1 MGERGDE
8 IRERYLREGYV
19 VRDVLTMD
27 EVVAWRAEI
36 AAVCRGERGEVDGLQ
51 PLPAETSDE
60 EAFASV
66 LNINHPHKVSPYIAE
81 RMAHPR
87 IVETLRRI
95 IGPNVKCI
103 NCVIFNRHP
112 RDLGMSWHQDE
123 HYIPTRTARDRSLA
137 QVWIALEDTT
147 RAKACLR
154 VIPGSQEAG
163 ILWPTRDNTDPD
175 HFNRGVDE
183 TYGFPYTDDDAVYLE
198 IAAGSAIFFNGYL
211 LHGSA
216 PYQATTGSRRAIA
229 FGYMSAESWFPWD
242 WNGMLEKTHDNRDIT
257 MVCGADPYAY
267 KGRQDLVHA
276 WVDPRHESGA

>member
-1 MGERGDE
+1 MGQRDDE
-8 IRERYLREGYV
+8 IRERYRRDGYL
-19 VRDVLTMD
+19 VRDVLTID
-27 EVVAWRAEI
+27 EVEALRAEI
-36 AAVCRGERGEVDGLQ
+36 AAVCRGERGEVDGLK
-51 PLPAETSDE
+51 PLPADTPDE
-60 EAFASV
+60 EAFGSI
-66 LNINHPHKVSPYIAE
+66 LNINHPHKISSFIAG

-103 NCVIFNRHP
+103 NCVTFNRHP

-123 HYIPTRTARDRSLA
+123 YYIPTRDRSLA

-147 RAKACLR
+147 REKACLR
-154 VIPGSQEAG
+154 VIPGSHTPG
-163 ILWPTRDNTDPD
+163 ILWPTRENTDPD

-198 IAAGSAIFFNGYL
+198 IAAGSAVFFNGYL

-216 PYQATTGSRRAIA
+216 PYQAKTGSRRAIA

-242 WNGMLEKTHDNRDIT
+242 WNGLLEKTHDNRDIT
-257 MVCGADPYAY
+257 MVCGTDPYAH
-267 KGRQDLVHA
+267 KGTQDLVHA
-276 WVDPRHESGA
+276 WVDPRHEAGT